1 MQIYRGFQPP
11 SSPEILGGTL
21 GKVHLGMWA
30 KPKEYACGF
39 EQGMRFLEDF
49 SSPHLQRS

>member
-21 GKVHLGMWA
+21 GKVWEGMWP
-30 KPKEYACGF
+30 KPKE
-39 EQGMRFLEDF
+39 EQTKHGKNKGA
-49 SSPHLQRS
+49 